1 MHVHVVTI
9 KKLLK
14 VIMVLNSGFK
24 YPSKQLCIFSVL
36 FQILRKLYKNFP
48 SHIEDASFIAFKS
61 QLEHL
66 ENNACRSSALNSPKT
81 FIKITAKFKIQ
92 KLWNKDSKS
101 DGN

>member
-24 YPSKQLCIFSVL
+24 YPSKQLRIFSVL
-36 FQILRKLYKNFP
+36 FQILRKLYKKFP

-81 FIKITAKFKIQ
+81 FLKTTAKFKIQ

-101 DGN
+101 HGN